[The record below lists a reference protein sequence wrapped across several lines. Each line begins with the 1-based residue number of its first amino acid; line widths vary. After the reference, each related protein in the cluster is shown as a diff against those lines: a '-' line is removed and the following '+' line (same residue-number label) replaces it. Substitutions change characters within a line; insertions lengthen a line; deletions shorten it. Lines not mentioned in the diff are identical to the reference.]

1 MSGVG
6 MLMDQVRQSDQNLLT
21 TRHFVSINI
30 RFLQT
35 DFFKLKN
42 TRWWY
47 FYRKISWNIAELMP
61 CDQLIIEPIPE
72 KSSLSPT
79 FWLDPKSWQ
88 KDQDCEFDSLWR
100 SYSEWIFLTSSK
112 GFSSDFVTRC
122 LAHELAAMLSIRVW
136 QCSLKNVEFYVGQDS
151 ISNFFLWSKYN
162 IHFQDF
168 FTSHEKM

>member
-1 MSGVG
+1 
-6 MLMDQVRQSDQNLLT
+6 
-21 TRHFVSINI
+21 
-30 RFLQT
+30 
-35 DFFKLKN
+35 
-42 TRWWY
+42 
-47 FYRKISWNIAELMP
+47 MP
-61 CDQLIIEPIPE
+61 WDQLKIEPTPE

-79 FWLDPKSWQ
+79 FWLDPKSSQ

-151 ISNFFLWSKYN
+151 IKNFFRWSKFN
-162 IHFQDF
+162 IHFQDYF
-168 FTSHEKM
+168 PRMKRCNANHHDEVASKFLAVWAEVRERVSEILARRKMRAVISFKR